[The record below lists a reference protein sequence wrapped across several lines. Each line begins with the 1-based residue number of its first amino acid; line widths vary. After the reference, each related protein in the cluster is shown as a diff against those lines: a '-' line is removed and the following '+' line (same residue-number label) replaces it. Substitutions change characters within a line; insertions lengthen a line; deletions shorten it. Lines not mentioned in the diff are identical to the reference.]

1 MIKRKTAFNLA
12 IKYIN
17 LGIRKL
23 NIDANLY
30 ERAGA
35 DYPRAISASEER
47 RKLKEAIAILEE
59 IRDA

>member
-1 MIKRKTAFNLA
+1 MIQHKTAFNLA
-12 IKYIN
+12 IKYIS
-17 LGIRKL
+17 LGIKKL

-30 ERAGA
+30 EQAGA

-47 RKLKEAIAILEE
+47 KKLKEAIVILEE